1 MPGQV
6 FGMICLVAVVFS
18 LVTGSTAAVS
28 DAVLD
33 GCTAALQITLSLAG
47 SMCFWCGA
55 MAVLREA
62 GVIRRL
68 ARLLSPI
75 LRLFFPNAYAAGEGI
90 EEISANVSANL
101 LGMGNAATPF
111 ALRAMEKLQRQ
122 NPYPEVAT
130 GEQITLAVLNTA
142 SFSLL
147 PTTLLALRREAGSAR
162 PYAVLLPVW
171 IASALCATL
180 ALVLCRCMGKAGTG
194 K

>member
-1 MPGQV
+1 MPGKV

-122 NPYPEVAT
+122 NPHPEVAT

-171 IASALCATL
+171 ITSALCATL
-180 ALVLCRCMGKAGTG
+180 ALVLCRCMGKAGKG